1 MRVGRVREDHMEI
14 SGVEIKRLGDSLW
27 EIPRRGGMNVPGRI
41 YSSDAL
47 MDILK
52 KDRSPEQVV
61 NVAHLPG
68 IVGYSLAMPD
78 IHWGYGFPIGGVAA
92 MDCDE
97 GVISPGGVGYDI
109 NCGCRLISTSLSRG
123 DLPKSRLHD
132 VVQGLFAAVPAGVGS
147 RGGIR
152 TVRAGELKKVMK
164 IGARWAVENGYG
176 LAGDLERTEEG
187 GAMAGADPDI
197 ISDRAIQR
205 GLGQIGTLGSGNHF
219 LEIDAVDEIYDPLAA
234 DAFGLFKGQ
243 IVLLVHSGSRG
254 FGYQV
259 CDDSLKAMMR
269 ASSKYGLELPDRQ
282 LACAPV
288 QSPEGKTYFSAMAC
302 AANYAWANRQCIQSL
317 AVRSMEKTLGIG
329 PRDLGARLV
338 YDVCHNIAKME
349 EHDFAGQ
356 RRRVC
361 VHRKGATRAFAP
373 GSPDLPDEY
382 RSTGQPV
389 LIPGDMG
396 TGSFVCVG
404 TERAMAETFGSTCHG
419 AGRVMSRKQ
428 AIRSGRGR
436 AIHKEMK
443 DRGIVVMAKGGKTLA
458 EEMPEAY
465 KDVNEV
471 VETMHRAGISAKVA
485 RLRPLGVMKG

>member
-1 MRVGRVREDHMEI
+1 MEI
-14 SGVEIKRLGDSLW
+14 SGVEITRLGDCLW
-27 EIPRRGGMNVPGRI
+27 EIPRRGKMNVPGRI

-47 MDILK
+47 LNILK

-123 DLPKSRLHD
+123 DLTKERLHA
-132 VVQGLFAAVPAGVGS
+132 VVQGLFTKVPAGVGS
-147 RGGIR
+147 HGGIR
-152 TVRAGELKKVMK
+152 KVRSKELKKVMK
-164 IGARWAVENGYG
+164 TGAKWAVDNGFG
-176 LAGDLERTEEG
+176 DAGDLERTEER
-187 GAMAGADPDI
+187 GAMAGADPDVV
-197 ISDRAIQR
+197 SERAVQR

-219 LEIDAVDEIYDPLAA
+219 LEVDVIEAIYDQEAA
-234 DAFGLFKGQ
+234 EAFGLFNGQ
-243 IVLLVHSGSRG
+243 IALLIHSGSRG

-259 CDDSLKAMMR
+259 CDDSLKVMIK
-269 ASSKYGLELPDRQ
+269 ASHKYGLELPDRQ

-288 QSPEGKTYFSAMAC
+288 ESPEGKKYFAAMAC
-302 AANYAWANRQCIQSL
+302 AANYAWANRQCMQHI
-317 AVRSMEKTLGIG
+317 AVRSIEKTLGIA

-338 YDVCHNIAKME
+338 YDVCHNIAKIE
-349 EHDFAGQ
+349 EHEYAGQ
-356 RRRVC
+356 RRMVC
-361 VHRKGATRAFAP
+361 VHRKGATRAFSP
-373 GSPDLPDEY
+373 GSPDLPPEY
-382 RSTGQPV
+382 RDTGQPV

-419 AGRVMSRKQ
+419 AGRVMSRHQ
-428 AIRSGRGR
+428 AIKAGRGR
-436 AIHKEMK
+436 SIHSEMK
-443 DRGIVVMAKGGKTLA
+443 ERGIVVMAKAMKTLA

-465 KDVNEV
+465 KDVDEV
-471 VETMHRAGISAKVA
+471 VETMHMAGISTKVA